1 MAKSKNRKWIDRH
14 VSDVYVRKSKSDGF
28 RSRASYKLL
37 EILESK
43 PLIRR
48 GDTVVDLGCAPG
60 GWSQVA
66 KAAVGNVGS
75 VIGVDILEMSPIPQT
90 EFIQGDFSEKQ
101 VLDLLCSKL
110 QNKSV
115 KLVIS
120 DMAPNITGVS
130 SIDLPAHYELVDLAL
145 EFCLVQLSEGGHFII
160 KLFQGSGFDSAVNDI
175 RKFFKKIKL
184 IKPEASRKKSRE
196 VYLLGEYFRQQEI
209 KSEGVLK

>member
-66 KAAVGNVGS
+66 KAAVGNDGS
-75 VIGVDILEMSPIPQT
+75 VIGVDILEMSPIAQT

-110 QNKSV
+110 KNKSV
-115 KLVIS
+115 KLVMS

-130 SIDLPAHYELVDLAL
+130 AIDLPAHYELVDLAL

-175 RKFFKKIKL
+175 RKFFKKVKL
-184 IKPEASRKKSRE
+184 MKPDASRKKSRE
-196 VYLLGEYFRQQEI
+196 VYLLGEYFRQQET

>member
-1 MAKSKNRKWIDRH
+1 
-14 VSDVYVRKSKSDGF
+14 
-28 RSRASYKLL
+28 
-37 EILESK
+37 
-43 PLIRR
+43 
-48 GDTVVDLGCAPG
+48 
-60 GWSQVA
+60 
-66 KAAVGNVGS
+66 
-75 VIGVDILEMSPIPQT
+75 MSPIPQT

-101 VLDLLCSKL
+101 VLDLLYSKL
-110 QNKSV
+110 ENKSV

-130 SIDLPAHYELVDLAL
+130 AIDLPAHYELVGLAL

-209 KSEGVLK
+209 KNEGVLK